1 MCVWLVAALRD
12 TVDQAKRG
20 TFVGRD
26 TESGQFAAVLDAC
39 LRTGT
44 GQVILLRGEAG
55 IGKTR
60 LVEELEGLAR
70 DRGFASHKG
79 LVLDFGV
86 GKGQDAIR
94 VLVRHLLE
102 PVAGGGKAE
111 RAAAADRAEQAGSLD
126 ADHRVFVND
135 LLDLPQSTELRALYD
150 AMDNTTRDR
159 GKQQVVADLV
169 TRASAEC
176 PLLLTVED
184 LHWARPITLG
194 HLATM
199 TATVRDRPA
208 VLVMTTRIEGDPL
221 DQTWRSTTY
230 GSPLMTIDLGPLR
243 EEEAIA
249 LAGGFIDASDC
260 FAMDC
265 IERAEGNPLFLEQL
279 LYNAEE
285 GGKRR
290 CQPRSR
296 VSSSRGWT
304 VCRRLT
310 SKRYKPPP

>member
-1 MCVWLVAALRD
+1 
-12 TVDQAKRG
+12 
-20 TFVGRD
+20 
-26 TESGQFAAVLDAC
+26 
-39 LRTGT
+39 
-44 GQVILLRGEAG
+44 
-55 IGKTR
+55 
-60 LVEELEGLAR
+60 
-70 DRGFASHKG
+70 
-79 LVLDFGV
+79 
-86 GKGQDAIR
+86 
-94 VLVRHLLE
+94 
-102 PVAGGGKAE
+102 
-111 RAAAADRAEQAGSLD
+111 
-126 ADHRVFVND
+126 
-135 LLDLPQSTELRALYD
+135 
-150 AMDNTTRDR
+150 
-159 GKQQVVADLV
+159 
-169 TRASAEC
+169 
-176 PLLLTVED
+176 
-184 LHWARPITLG
+184 
-194 HLATM
+194 
-199 TATVRDRPA
+199 
-208 VLVMTTRIEGDPL
+208 MTTRIEGDPL